1 MSDSVSGGGVRASE
15 GGGAGGCDVPSAVQ
29 RPQSSPGHEP
39 DPSGGRQ
46 CRKCHIK
53 ISSEAP
59 IDNKLRRVLRIVAG
73 KELLSGG

>member
-59 IDNKLRRVLRIVAG
+59 IDNGGFFRIVAG
-73 KELLSGG
+73 KELLSVG